1 MSQEKFKDKKTL
13 PLNTQYEPMPK
24 EIWELWNKFT
34 ETGKVEDYLA
44 FSSARAEYRLQIA
57 KQNQVKRKE
66 DDEMGM

>member
-57 KQNQVKRKE
+57 KPEEKPKE